1 MSKWCSAFRFIDF
14 NASARISFRKL
25 KLKLRN
31 LFNWPRILEDTLYYL
46 NAQATNIWA
55 GNFFLTFLLRGI
67 FAWSSYHL
75 SAFFLNCSVTFICLI
90 SDGKTPATFFSA
102 LTSETRPSQIDK
114 KQKSFWVVVDSNAW
128 VTKPNKKIDSAFL
141 LKNRWFI
148 KIASSISFI
157 WNKNNDIKETW
168 RFDGFMSSLS
178 RDEKLTWFVVIFIEK
193 ESAKRA
199 CKLKCE
205 NGQIII
211 KWKFSHGWSLLEC
224 LA

>member
-1 MSKWCSAFRFIDF
+1 M
-14 NASARISFRKL
+14 
-25 KLKLRN
+25 
-31 LFNWPRILEDTLYYL
+31 
-46 NAQATNIWA
+46 
-55 GNFFLTFLLRGI
+55 LRGI

-148 KIASSISFI
+148 KITSSISFI
-157 WNKNNDIKETW
+157 WNKNNDTKETW